1 MNAVATLESQT
12 GTDIVAQ
19 VEATPVLVLTD
30 KEKFSDFYKA
40 MKAECDAL
48 EVDLET
54 EKGRKAIASMA
65 YKVARTKTAID
76 DAGKKLN
83 EDARARIN
91 AVDESRREIRA
102 QLDALKDEVRKPLT
116 DWEAA
121 EEARQKQVDEVMAW
135 LRDAA
140 KVEFD
145 ETSADIRA
153 RMVTIKA
160 TAFPAD
166 IFRGFAVQG
175 EALKATALSSLETV
189 ADRMDQEEAQRAE
202 LEKLRAEAAEREER
216 DRIEREAAEA
226 KARQEAEAKAAAEA
240 KARAEAEQKAR
251 EDAAAKQAEER
262 AKAEAERIAKEEREA
277 TERAHAEALAAE
289 RNRAEEAERAAQAER
304 DRTEEAERAAQA
316 ERDRIAREQAAREA
330 DRAHRGKVMGAAK
343 EAIMEAGPVDEATA
357 KAIVLAIAAGN
368 VPNIS
373 INF

>member
-1 MNAVATLESQT
+1 MSAVAQIKPAN
-12 GTDIVAQ
+12 DIVAL

-30 KEKFSDFYKA
+30 KQKFSDFYEA

-48 EVDLET
+48 DIDLET

-76 DAGKKLN
+76 DAGKRLN
-83 EDARARIN
+83 EEARARIN

-145 ETSADIRA
+145 ETAADIRA

-160 TAFPAD
+160 TAFPTD
-166 IFRGFAVQG
+166 IFRGFAAQG

-202 LEKLRAEAAEREER
+202 LERLRAEAAEREER
-216 DRIEREAAEA
+216 DRIAREEADA
-226 KARQEAEAKAAAEA
+226 KARQEAEAQAAAEA
-240 KARAEAEQKAR
+240 KARADAEQKAR
-251 EDAAAKQAEER
+251 EEAAAKAAEQRVRQEAE
-262 AKAEAERIAKEEREA
+262 AKAREEQEAAN
-277 TERAHAEALAAE
+277 RAHAEALAAE
-289 RNRAEEAERAAQAER
+289 KRRADEAEATAKAE
-304 DRTEEAERAAQA
+304 A
-316 ERDRIAREQAAREA
+316 DRIAREAAEQAARDA
-330 DRAHRGKVMGAAK
+330 DRTHRGEVMRAAK
-343 EAIMEAGPVDEATA
+343 EALMEAGGIDEPAA
-357 KAIVLAIAAGN
+357 KLIVLAIAAGN
-368 VPNIS
+368 VPNTS
-373 INF
+373 IRF